1 MVKPGSAWPIYSL
14 TCFALGSAKSTA
26 DRLDPPSIHKLPAVA
41 KAFFSHA
48 SEDKGTVE
56 AVYRA
61 FVAAYPE
68 HQAWV
73 DKYEIL
79 GGDSL
84 IDKIAEGM
92 DEAKRF
98 FTFLSSISI
107 EKPWVQAELKRAIM
121 REIDGVD
128 PGHIVP
134 VKIGDLDAIPPFL
147 EDKLYIDLGKLKEAD
162 WLAEFHAAMTGERP
176 EPTGK
181 ASPNIRWRAVEGP
194 EGPHVAHVC
203 FEAQA
208 WAEQFSFFVETSE
221 DMVEESGSVTDVW
234 PGGSIQDIRIERGPR
249 VAALSYG
256 QPGLR
261 PGKPEAIRLEFPHGV
276 DALQAIERVGRWD

>member
-1 MVKPGSAWPIYSL
+1 M
-14 TCFALGSAKSTA
+14 
-26 DRLDPPSIHKLPAVA
+26 A

-48 SEDKGTVE
+48 SEDKAKVE
-56 AVYRA
+56 AVYDA
-61 FVAAYPE
+61 FVAVYPE
-68 HQAWV
+68 HQPWV
-73 DKYEIL
+73 DKYEIV

-92 DEAKRF
+92 DEAEKF
-98 FTFLSSISI
+98 FIFLSKTSV

-128 PGHIVP
+128 PGYIVP

-147 EDKLYIDLGKLKEAD
+147 EDKLYIDLGKLKEAE
-162 WLAEFHAAMTGERP
+162 WLAEFDAAMTGERP

-181 ASPNIRWRAVEGP
+181 ASQNVRWRAVEGP
-194 EGPHVAHVC
+194 EGPNVAHVY

-208 WAEQFSFFVETSE
+208 WAEQFAFFVETSE
-221 DMVEESGSVTDVW
+221 DMVDETGSVTDVW
-234 PGGSIQDIRIERGPR
+234 PGGNIQDIQMDRGPR

-256 QPGLR
+256 QPDLR
-261 PGKPEAIRLEFPHGV
+261 PGKPEAIRLEFPRGV
-276 DALQAIERVGRWD
+276 DALEAIARVGRWE